1 MCRDNLINRRN
12 GVLFMKTLI
21 LFNPLSGNGGAE
33 SKASLLKAE
42 YEQFSEVTTLD
53 VTKVDDLPPL
63 ANEYSE
69 DDLIILCG
77 GDGTLNHFV
86 YDTECIDLKCDVL
99 YCAVGTGNDFL
110 RDVGKSVD
118 DKPFSVKEYLRDLP
132 VVEINGKKSRFL
144 NGIGF
149 GIDGYCC
156 EEGDRLKAADPGK
169 AVNYAGIAIKG
180 VLGKFKPRNA
190 VVTVD
195 GVEYKYPS
203 VWIAA
208 TMHGKYYGGGM
219 MCAPEQDRLNREG
232 KNTLVVWYGS
242 GKIKTLMRF
251 SSIFKGEHI
260 KYTDMIAVH
269 TGHEITVRFDSPC
282 PLQIDGE
289 TLLNVTEYSVSAKAA
304 KKATV

>member
-1 MCRDNLINRRN
+1 
-12 GVLFMKTLI
+12 MKTLI
-21 LFNPLSGNGGAE
+21 LFNPLSGNGGAV
-33 SKASLLKAE
+33 SKADQLKAE
-42 YEQFSEVTTLD
+42 YEQLGEVSVLD
-53 VTKVDDLPPL
+53 VTKVNDLPPL
-63 ANEYSE
+63 IDEYSG
-69 DDLIILCG
+69 DDLIIICG
-77 GDGTLNHFV
+77 GDGTLNRFV
-86 YDTECIDLKCDVL
+86 YDTESTNLKCDVL

-110 RDVGKSVD
+110 RDIGKTVD
-118 DKPFSVKEYLRDLP
+118 DKPFSVKQYICNLP
-132 VVEINGKKSRFL
+132 IVEINGVKCRFL

-156 EEGDRLKAADPGK
+156 EMGDKCKAEAPEK
-169 AVNYAGIAIKG
+169 PVNYAGIAVKG

-190 VVTVD
+190 IVTVD
-195 GVEYKYPS
+195 GVEYKYPM

-219 MCAPEQDRLNREG
+219 MCAPQQDRLNEDG
-232 KNTLVVWYGS
+232 INTLVVWFGS

-269 TGHEITVRFDSPC
+269 TGHNITVRFDAPC

-289 TLLNVTEYSVSAKAA
+289 TRLNVTEYSVSATVL
-304 KKATV
+304 KKAEETV